1 MRNTTV
7 LFVACLVIAASAL
20 AAPPMRFDT
29 HLTGWNAGGNP
40 VDTNATGQA
49 KVEIVDDGEAI
60 YFQVEVAGVVGAV
73 MAHIHVNDE
82 PVEVNE
88 PAGPPA
94 YWFFGGPPPN
104 NPVDERI
111 NGSLARGYITSDG
124 DLSGGVTVAELVAA
138 IKEGRASVIVHTQR
152 NFSGELR
159 GTLR

>member
-1 MRNTTV
+1 MLKRAVLTV
-7 LFVACLVIAASAL
+7 VCMGIAASVS
-20 AAPPMRFDT
+20 AAPPMRFDA
-29 HLTGWNAGGNP
+29 HLTGWNADGEP

-49 KVEIVDDGEAI
+49 KVEIVDDGEAV
-60 YFQVEVAGVVGAV
+60 YFQIEVAGVVGAV

-88 PAGPPA
+88 VAGPPV

-124 DLSGGVTVAELVAA
+124 DLFGGATVDELVAA
-138 IKEGRASVIVHTQR
+138 IKDGRASIIVHTQQ

>member
-1 MRNTTV
+1 MRKTII
-7 LFVACLVIAASAL
+7 LYVACLGIAASAL
-20 AAPPMRFDT
+20 AAPPMRFDA
-29 HLTGWNAGGNP
+29 HLTGWNAAGNP

-49 KVEIVDDGEAI
+49 KVEIVDNGQAI
-60 YFQVEVAGVVGAV
+60 YFQIEVAGVEGAV
-73 MAHIHVNDE
+73 MAHIHVNEE

-124 DLSGGVTVAELVAA
+124 DLSIGTVADLVAA
-138 IKEGRASVIVHTQR
+138 IKEGRASVIVHTQD
-152 NFSGELR
+152 NFAGELR